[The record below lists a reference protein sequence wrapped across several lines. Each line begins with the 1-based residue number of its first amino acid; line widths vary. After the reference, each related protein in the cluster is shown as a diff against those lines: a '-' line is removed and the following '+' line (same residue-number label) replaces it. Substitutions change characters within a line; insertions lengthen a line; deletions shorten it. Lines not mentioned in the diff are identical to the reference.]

1 MKRASSRIL
10 HETSVVLFLQR
21 LLVLH
26 SPLTHFFPLF
36 PFRPLQYF
44 PFHRNKNARAP
55 CKTALP
61 TLYFNHTHT
70 HIHTRPLVNMASH
83 VEGRL
88 LRRSVPY
95 VENWIAELAPKV
107 PPAAPAGAGA
117 AAAGS
122 PKGKEKTAK
131 GKNGGGAPTGA
142 DNATAMSRCCFAVGK
157 VVEVSRHPESAK
169 LYIEKIDLGAELNAF
184 SNNEPRTILSG
195 LQEFVKEE
203 DFLNRLVLVI
213 ANLEPRKIGGIPSA
227 GMVIC
232 ASTGEDPH
240 DPASAGQGER
250 KVVLLD
256 IPEGTAV
263 GERVVFEGHDM
274 PYEPVLKK
282 KLAKNFEEVM
292 QDVCS
297 NAEGVVCWQGKPFK
311 TSKGVIKASLCNARI
326 S

>member
-1 MKRASSRIL
+1 
-10 HETSVVLFLQR
+10 
-21 LLVLH
+21 
-26 SPLTHFFPLF
+26 
-36 PFRPLQYF
+36 
-44 PFHRNKNARAP
+44 
-55 CKTALP
+55 
-61 TLYFNHTHT
+61 
-70 HIHTRPLVNMASH
+70 MASH

-95 VENWIAELAPKV
+95 VESWIAELAPKAAAA
-107 PPAAPAGAGA
+107 PGAAAAAAAAPKSKEKASKGKGAAAPAG
-117 AAAGS
+117 
-122 PKGKEKTAK
+122 T
-131 GKNGGGAPTGA
+131 

-157 VVEVSRHPESAK
+157 VIEVSRHPESEK
-169 LYIEKIDLGAELNAF
+169 LFIEKIDLGAELNAL

-203 DFLNRLVLVI
+203 DFVNRLVLVI

-227 GMVIC
+227 GMVMC

-240 DPASAGQGER
+240 NPASAGQGER
-250 KVVLLD
+250 QVVLLD

-263 GERVVFEGHDM
+263 GERVVFAGHDM

-292 QDVCS
+292 LEVCS
-297 NAEGVVCWQGKPFK
+297 NEEGVVCWQGKPFM
-311 TSKGVIKASLCNARI
+311 TSKGPIKASLCNARI

>member
-1 MKRASSRIL
+1 
-10 HETSVVLFLQR
+10 
-21 LLVLH
+21 
-26 SPLTHFFPLF
+26 
-36 PFRPLQYF
+36 
-44 PFHRNKNARAP
+44 
-55 CKTALP
+55 
-61 TLYFNHTHT
+61 
-70 HIHTRPLVNMASH
+70 MASH

-227 GMVIC
+227 GMVMC

>member
-1 MKRASSRIL
+1 M
-10 HETSVVLFLQR
+10 T
-21 LLVLH
+21 
-26 SPLTHFFPLF
+26 
-36 PFRPLQYF
+36 
-44 PFHRNKNARAP
+44 
-55 CKTALP
+55 
-61 TLYFNHTHT
+61 
-70 HIHTRPLVNMASH
+70 SH

-95 VENWIAELAPKV
+95 VESWIAELAPK
-107 PPAAPAGAGA
+107 PGAPAA
-117 AAAGS
+117 
-122 PKGKEKTAK
+122 
-131 GKNGGGAPTGA
+131 GGAPAQKGKKGGAAKGSVASTGA
-142 DNATAMSRCCFAVGK
+142 DSATAMSRCCFAVGK
-157 VVEVSRHPESAK
+157 VLEVSRHPESEK
-169 LYIEKIDLGAELNAF
+169 LFIEKIDLGAELNAL

-203 DFLNRLVLVI
+203 DFVNRLVLVI
-213 ANLEPRKIGGIPSA
+213 ANLEPRKIGGVPSA
-227 GMVIC
+227 GMVLC

-263 GERVVFEGHDM
+263 GERVVFKGHNM

-292 QDVCS
+292 KDVYS
-297 NAEGVVCWQGKPFK
+297 DAEGVVCWQGKPFQ
-311 TSKGVIKASLCNARI
+311 TSAGIIKASLCNARI